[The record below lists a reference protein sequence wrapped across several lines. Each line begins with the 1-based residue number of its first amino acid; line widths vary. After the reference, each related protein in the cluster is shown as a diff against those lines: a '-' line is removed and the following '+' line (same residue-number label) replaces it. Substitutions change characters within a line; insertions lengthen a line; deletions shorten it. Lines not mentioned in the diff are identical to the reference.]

1 MMHSPEQIGG
11 TPRAHRR
18 PLEQGSSHYSQQGPH
33 EVDGQQDNRKQE
45 AVNAE
50 PERNEG
56 PGLSKA
62 GALPLFR
69 ATHVRAAGA
78 RGGHGAR

>member
-1 MMHSPEQIGG
+1 MHSPEQIGG

-62 GALPLFR
+62 GALPLFVPQ
-69 ATHVRAAGA
+69 A
-78 RGGHGAR
+78 